1 MSKRINRRDFV
12 KTIALAGTA
21 VAMMPK
27 SLFSSAVVNEQIK
40 LGFVGTGMRGQW
52 MLWLAAKYPEVQ
64 IPAICDI
71 DDGMI
76 ESALKILKDAGKP
89 DPRIYKNGDEDFRNM
104 VGNEDLDGVYIATPW
119 EWHHPMAI
127 AAMKNGINVG
137 TEVPAAL
144 TVRDCWDL
152 VNTSEKTG
160 MNCMIMENVCYRRD
174 IMAVLN
180 MVRQGLFGELLH
192 CQGGYQHDLRHVK
205 FNDGKNP
212 YGGGGEFGEKG
223 YSESK
228 WRTQHSVDRNGDLY
242 PTHGL
247 GPVSTMLDIN
257 RGNRMVYLTSTAT
270 QSRGLHNYIVDN
282 GGPDHLNANVEFKL
296 GDVVTTVIKCD
307 NGQTIMISHDTNSPR
322 PYSLNYRVQGT
333 KGIWMVDNNSIYIEG
348 MSPEAHKWEPD
359 ETYMEKYDHPL
370 WKRFDDQAAGS
381 GHGGMDFF
389 ILRAFVESLKRNV
402 TPPIDVYDAVSM
414 SVICPLSEKSIRLNS
429 TSVKIPDFTR
439 GRWKN
444 NQPIFGLDDDL

>member
-21 VAMMPK
+21 AAMMPK
-27 SLFSSAVVNEQIK
+27 SLFSSPVVNKQIK

-104 VGNEDLDGVYIATPW
+104 VANEDLDGVYIATPW

-212 YGGGGEFGEKG
+212 YGGGVEFGEKG

-247 GPVSTMLDIN
+247 GPVSSMLDIN

-282 GGPDHLNANVEFKL
+282 GGPDHPNANVEFKL

-307 NGQTIMISHDTNSPR
+307 NGQTIMLSHDTNSPR

-348 MSPEAHKWEPD
+348 MSPEAHKWEAD

-370 WKRFDDQAAGS
+370 WKRFEDQATGS

>member
-21 VAMMPK
+21 AAMMPK
-27 SLFSSAVVNEQIK
+27 SLFSSPVVNKQIK

-104 VGNEDLDGVYIATPW
+104 VANEDLDGVYIATPW
-119 EWHHPMAI
+119 EWHHTMAI

-212 YGGGGEFGEKG
+212 YGGGVEFGEKG

-282 GGPDHLNANVEFKL
+282 GGPDHPNANVEFKL

-307 NGQTIMISHDTNSPR
+307 NGQTIMLSHDTNSPR

-348 MSPEAHKWEPD
+348 MSPEAHKWEAD

-370 WKRFDDQAAGS
+370 WKRFEDQATGS